1 MDPSVACSRA
11 FTHTKGIESV
21 FYELCR
27 AKPLDETFYSSIQ
40 LYSERNTHPHP
51 HANMHT
57 KTHEKSTDKLKDS
70 IWCQL
75 EFTHVSL
82 KDATA

>member
-1 MDPSVACSRA
+1 MRHSTVVFSYIQKE
-11 FTHTKGIESV
+11 THT
-21 FYELCR
+21 
-27 AKPLDETFYSSIQ
+27 
-40 LYSERNTHPHP
+40 HP

-57 KTHEKSTDKLKDS
+57 KTHEKSTVKLKDS